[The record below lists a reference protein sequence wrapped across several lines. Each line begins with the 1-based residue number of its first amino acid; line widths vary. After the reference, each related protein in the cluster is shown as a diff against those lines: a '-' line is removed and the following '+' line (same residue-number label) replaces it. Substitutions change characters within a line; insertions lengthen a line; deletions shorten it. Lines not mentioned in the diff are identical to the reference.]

1 MKPVKKRPSGSLIS
15 PTASS
20 IGKVEPSL
28 RSPTTTRPVP
38 ISRRLPL
45 VHFGAGIVALVLWLC
60 VLVAPEDTLFGGPL
74 FGILAIAA
82 WWLTAIC
89 GLLILMRWLPAKG
102 RHVPEASG
110 DSWSDGPGLSLLA
123 HLGMVVG
130 VLVFTYAYAASL
142 V

>member
-1 MKPVKKRPSGSLIS
+1 MSFPIIVWILTALAAVAVVLTRLRFGSDAAAGRFS
-15 PTASS
+15 
-20 IGKVEPSL
+20 
-28 RSPTTTRPVP
+28 

-45 VHFGAGIVALVLWLC
+45 AHFVAGVIALVLWIP
-60 VLVAPEDTLFGGPL
+60 VLVAPEDAFLGGPVM
-74 FGILAIAA
+74 GILAIAF
-82 WWLTAIC
+82 WWITALC

-102 RHVPEASG
+102 RHVPQATG

-130 VLVFTYAYAASL
+130 VLVFTYAYLTAA